1 MKFKGEEIIQYWK
14 CKQCIYEVANKRKRD
29 IKTPLPDGIMCY
41 REGKG
46 VLIKDDNNECKFYCC
61 EAM

>member
-1 MKFKGEEIIQYWK
+1 MKHWK
-14 CKQCIYEVANKRKRD
+14 CKQCIHGVRYKRQRD